1 MVLPRSLP
9 LAFAIGLA
17 LAAPAAAADRS
28 VDVIDFEFRPATV
41 QIDPGDT
48 VTWTFTGPTDH
59 TATTPRSERFVRF
72 DSRLKGPGETYAR
85 TFDEPGR
92 FNYICTP
99 HPFMRG
105 TVQVGTDSVPA
116 TLRSRGVRGG
126 RRSVKYSVRV
136 LEDAVYT
143 WKLRGPKRR
152 TIKGTLR
159 TGNRSVTVR
168 RLAPGRYR
176 GVFTAVDA
184 FDKKFVTRQSFS
196 VRG

>member
-1 MVLPRSLP
+1 MLFPRSLP
-9 LAFAIGLA
+9 LAAVLAIA

-28 VDVIDFEFRPATV
+28 VEVPDFEFAPRTV
-41 QIDPGDT
+41 QIEPGDT
-48 VTWTFTGPTDH
+48 VTWNFAGPSEH
-59 TATTPRSERFVRF
+59 TATSARSERFVRF
-72 DSRLKGPGETYAR
+72 DSRLKREGETYAR

-105 TVQVGTDSVPA
+105 VVQVGSDEVSR

-126 RRSVKYSVRV
+126 RRSVTYSVRM

-143 WKLRGPKRR
+143 WKLSGPTRR
-152 TIKGTLR
+152 TARGTLR
-159 TGNRSVTVR
+159 TGNRRVSVR
-168 RLAPGRYR
+168 GLRPGRYR

-184 FDKKFVTRQSFS
+184 FDKKSTTRQSFV